1 MYPTVRDPLV
11 SMPPTRTGRWPRA
24 SRNVLMLGLT
34 SLFTDISSEMM
45 TAVLPLYFV
54 LELRMTPFQ
63 FGVIDGLYQG
73 VSAAVRVASGFVAD
87 AGQRHKLVAS
97 VGYAL
102 STACRLGLLVAG
114 QSWSALTAVLMLDRI
129 GKGIRTAP
137 RDALITLS
145 SRREALGEAFGVHRA
160 LDTVGAMIGPVA
172 AFAVLALLPGAY
184 DVVFVVSLVFAVI
197 GLSVIVLFVQN
208 RQEAEVVAAGTG
220 VRRRFREVAAN
231 RQLRRVLTAGGLLGT
246 LTASDALIYLLVQ
259 RQGSVAATVFPLLY
273 VGTAVVYLLLAVP
286 FGRLADRVGRRRL
299 FVWGHLAI
307 VGVYALLLWQPVLSM
322 AGVLLAVGLVGVYY
336 AATDGVLA
344 ALAGGVLPAGHMST
358 GQALVST
365 VWAVA
370 RLLAATMFGA
380 CWTVWGAEGALQ
392 LFLIGMLASVAAA
405 FLVLRNLDASPAE

>member
-11 SMPPTRTGRWPRA
+11 SMPPTRTSRWPRA

-208 RQEAEVVAAGTG
+208 RQGAEAVAAGAG

-380 CWTVWGAEGALQ
+380 CWTVWGAEGALH

>member
-97 VGYAL
+97 VGYGL

-197 GLSVIVLFVQN
+197 GLSIIVLFVQN
-208 RQEAEVVAAGTG
+208 RRGGEAVAAEAGA
-220 VRRRFREVAAN
+220 RRRFREVAAN
-231 RQLRRVLTAGGLLGT
+231 RQLRRVITAGGLLGT

-259 RQGSVAATVFPLLY
+259 RQGSVAATVFPLLF

-286 FGRLADRVGRRRL
+286 FGRLADRIGRRRL

-307 VGVYALLLWQPVLSM
+307 VSVYALLFWQTVLSM

-344 ALAGGVLPAGHMST
+344 ALAGGVLPAQHMST
-358 GQALVST
+358 GQALAST

-370 RLLAATMFGA
+370 RLLAATIFGA
-380 CWTVWGAEGALQ
+380 CWTVWGAEGALR
-392 LFLIGMLASVAAA
+392 LFLIGMLAAIAAA

>member
-299 FVWGHLAI
+299 FVWGHFAI
-307 VGVYALLLWQPVLSM
+307 VSVYALLLWQPVLSM

>member
-1 MYPTVRDPLV
+1 
-11 SMPPTRTGRWPRA
+11 
-24 SRNVLMLGLT
+24 
-34 SLFTDISSEMM
+34 DISSEMM

-197 GLSVIVLFVQN
+197 GLSIIVLFVQN
-208 RQEAEVVAAGTG
+208 RRGGEAVAAEAGA
-220 VRRRFREVAAN
+220 RRRFREVAAN
-231 RQLRRVLTAGGLLGT
+231 RQLRRVITAGGLLGT

-299 FVWGHLAI
+299 FV
-307 VGVYALLLWQPVLSM
+307 
-322 AGVLLAVGLVGVYY
+322 
-336 AATDGVLA
+336 
-344 ALAGGVLPAGHMST
+344 
-358 GQALVST
+358 
-365 VWAVA
+365 
-370 RLLAATMFGA
+370 
-380 CWTVWGAEGALQ
+380 
-392 LFLIGMLASVAAA
+392 
-405 FLVLRNLDASPAE
+405 